1 MQTGQ
6 TENQRKK
13 VNIKLRNIII
23 NITDHQTKK
32 GNKHGK
38 DKLLLP
44 TCHGII
50 NKLVVMATNNRC
62 LQSALEDLG
71 KFGIEINKLDT

>member
-6 TENQRKK
+6 TENQSKK
-13 VNIKLRNIII
+13 VYIKLRNIII
-23 NITDHQTKK
+23 NIKDNQTKEW
-32 GNKHGK
+32 NKHGK
-38 DKLLLP
+38 TVKLLLP

-71 KFGIEINKLDT
+71 TFGI